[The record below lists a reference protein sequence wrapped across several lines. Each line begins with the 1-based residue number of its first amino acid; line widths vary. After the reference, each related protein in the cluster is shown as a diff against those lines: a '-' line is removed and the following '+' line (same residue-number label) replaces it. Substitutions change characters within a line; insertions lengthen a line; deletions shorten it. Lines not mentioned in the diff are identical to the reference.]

1 MEKTEEKTWLDE
13 HKLWKLVIGSIILA
27 IGLAVA
33 WQIAVKQP
41 TLVGLSILGIV
52 IFFISLIGGNIL
64 SKDDALTTGEVRRAI
79 AIASTAVFF
88 GLFFLES
95 IPPDHKPLIDN
106 FWKVYAVII
115 GFYFATRAA
124 EEIKKNGKKRTD

>member
-13 HKLWKLVIGSIILA
+13 HKLWKLVIGSIILV
-27 IGLAVA
+27 IGLVVA

-88 GLFFLES
+88 GLFFLGS
-95 IPPDHKPLIDN
+95 IPPDLKPLIDN

-124 EEIKKNGKKRTD
+124 EEIKSGKKRTD